1 MALTFRE
8 EKGSALTYLEMDNNL
23 RYLRNAVDISH
34 SELLT
39 LKGAGELVPGTFYL
53 INDFY
58 TAYDRPDYDIYRSKV
73 SEPEYIKSAE
83 SSILVLAI
91 SENELAAEAWQPDYP
106 RDKIKYDITY
116 NTTEFGGTAV
126 GRITERIDEFNNRT
140 DYDHRV
146 VEFKRYPIYTYSKEM
161 PLTGEVQ
168 LLADGTVNGTDTNFT
183 SLTADHII
191 SIEGTSE
198 TYYKIVSITS
208 NSLMTVT
215 GSFISAGGPG
225 LKYYSASQT
234 GYISYYPNN
243 ISGSDDFELYPTFEL
258 GESDNVFNNYI
269 GNHAIGFTKDGIGDF
284 ILSNNVFKGSTYQN
298 NTFGPNSYNNTFED
312 DCTNN
317 QIGSNF
323 RNNITNDDFDGNVI
337 GNGMEL
343 NFITANFQFNRIGEN
358 FESNIILNGSFYRNQ
373 IGNDFYDNWID
384 ANSGNFQNNIIGNQF
399 HNNELYDSFYKNKI
413 GNGAN
418 NNIIWPE
425 FYGNYIGNG
434 FNNNSLY
441 VNTFYENR
449 IGEIFESNTIGD
461 NLSIGSGDFFDNQIW
476 NDFYGNS
483 IEGQF
488 FSNDIKAGFNSN
500 TCDTFFR
507 FNQIDYPVSSTIF
520 SGGINVQNDY
530 NCRIFRGSNSTL
542 YLEYFDGTSMTYST
556 ITS

>member
-1 MALTFRE
+1 MTMVCKDERE
-8 EKGSALTYLEMDNNL
+8 AFGTKIMKLERENDILKITIEKDM
-23 RYLRNAVDISH
+23 
-34 SELLT
+34 
-39 LKGAGELVPGTFYL
+39 
-53 INDFY
+53 
-58 TAYDRPDYDIYRSKV
+58 YDDLCERDEVNIIIYSK
-73 SEPEYIKSAE
+73 YIKNSE
-83 SSILVLAI
+83 SIDFRTS
-91 SENELAAEAWQPDYP
+91 S
-106 RDKIKYDITY
+106 KID
-116 NTTEFGGTAV
+116 
-126 GRITERIDEFNNRT
+126 
-140 DYDHRV
+140 
-146 VEFKRYPIYTYSKEM
+146 
-161 PLTGEVQ
+161 L
-168 LLADGTVNGTDTNFT
+168 
-183 SLTADHII
+183 
-191 SIEGTSE
+191 
-198 TYYKIVSITS
+198 
-208 NSLMTVT
+208 
-215 GSFISAGGPG
+215 
-225 LKYYSASQT
+225 
-234 GYISYYPNN
+234 
-243 ISGSDDFELYPTFEL
+243 
-258 GESDNVFNNYI
+258 
-269 GNHAIGFTKDGIGDF
+269 
-284 ILSNNVFKGSTYQN
+284 LSNNVFKGSTYQN

-337 GNGMEL
+337 V
-343 NFITANFQFNRIGEN
+343 
-358 FESNIILNGSFYRNQ
+358 NGSFYRNQ

-384 ANSGNFQNNIIGNQF
+384 ANSGDFQNNIIGNQF
-399 HNNELYDSFYKNKI
+399 HDNELYDGFYKNKI

-530 NCRIFRGSNSTL
+530 NCRIFRGSDSTL

-556 ITS
+556 ITA